1 MPFTFSHP
9 AIVLPLTFLPRQWF
23 SPSIALANT
32 TYNASVFGSWNGPVS
47 WSISPF
53 GGVATTTGSN
63 SANLVFYTQGTKTVT
78 ATATDICTGQA
89 SSVSKQV
96 NVQ

>member
-1 MPFTFSHP
+1 M
-9 AIVLPLTFLPRQWF
+9 
-23 SPSIALANT
+23 
-32 TYNASVFGSWNGPVS
+32 S